1 MVDPYLE
8 QMVRYTGAVVAL
20 VASFVAAPDATR
32 YLWKRMRKTTVSAGR
47 TTAVAVQA
55 GRTQVRRAWNW
66 VLGRRPVPRSVT
78 VVPSTIGLH
87 ASLPTVV
94 IHRTSLSD
102 TSLEERVER
111 VEATTQANMQAIERE
126 KASRVAMVESVERRG
141 EQQVAPRRWI
151 RAGVGSGRLGGIRA
165 RRDSADRR
173 RRLGS

>member
-1 MVDPYLE
+1 M
-8 QMVRYTGAVVAL
+8 AL
-20 VASFVAAPDATR
+20 VASLVAAPDATR
-32 YLWKRMRKTTVSAGR
+32 YLWKRRGENDRQRWPDDCRRSSSGPNE
-47 TTAVAVQA
+47 
-55 GRTQVRRAWNW
+55 VRRAWNW

-126 KASRVAMVESVERRG
+126 KASRVAMVESVD
-141 EQQVAPRRWI
+141 
-151 RAGVGSGRLGGIRA
+151 AGVNSK
-165 RRDSADRR
+165 
-173 RRLGS
+173 